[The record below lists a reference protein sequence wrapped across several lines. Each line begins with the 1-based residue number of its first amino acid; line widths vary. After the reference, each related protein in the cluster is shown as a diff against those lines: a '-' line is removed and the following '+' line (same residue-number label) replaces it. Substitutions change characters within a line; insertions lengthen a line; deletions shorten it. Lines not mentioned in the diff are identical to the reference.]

1 MGGRGQGSSLV
12 ARQGAPRSKSK
23 VSRVNAK
30 SSSQRRAIT
39 NKRRT
44 EMNEMKI
51 RARNANTRGRIQALK
66 AKDVK
71 ASGVSFNIDSRT
83 ASIKRVYQG
92 KKSSFSVTM
101 GDKTQAGLSFT
112 DAKKTLNDMLG
123 IKR

>member
-51 RARNANTRGRIQALK
+51 RARNANTRWRIQALK

-71 ASGVSFNIDSRT
+71 ASGVSFNIDIRT
-83 ASIKRVYQG
+83 ASKKRV
-92 KKSSFSVTM
+92 
-101 GDKTQAGLSFT
+101 
-112 DAKKTLNDMLG
+112 
-123 IKR
+123 